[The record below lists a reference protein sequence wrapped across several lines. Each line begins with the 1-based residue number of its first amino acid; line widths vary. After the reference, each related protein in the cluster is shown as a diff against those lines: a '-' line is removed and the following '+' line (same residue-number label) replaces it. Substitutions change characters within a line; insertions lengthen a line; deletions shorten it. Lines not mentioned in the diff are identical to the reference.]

1 MAAIDFRIKCRGKR
15 KQNESA

>member
-15 KQNESA
+15 KRNESA